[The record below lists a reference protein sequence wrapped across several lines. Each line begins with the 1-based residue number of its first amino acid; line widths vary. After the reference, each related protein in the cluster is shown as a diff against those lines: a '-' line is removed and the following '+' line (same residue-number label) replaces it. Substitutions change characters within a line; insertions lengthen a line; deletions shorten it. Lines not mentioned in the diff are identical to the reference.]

1 MKLFRCDHC
10 GTIIYFEN
18 VVCES
23 CGHALGYWH
32 ETSMMLSLEAAES
45 CFTAPAL
52 ANQRFV
58 YCANAQHGACN
69 WLVAH
74 EPGGDPYCRTCRH
87 NGLVPDISDPANLA
101 RWQVIE
107 RAKKRLFYS
116 LLRFRLPLAT
126 RNQDPVHGLS
136 FQFLNEEAAPAP
148 VMTGHDNGVITLA
161 LKEADDAAREYR
173 RTQFNEPYR
182 TLLGHFRHEIGHHFW
197 DILIGGQPQK
207 LDAFRALFGDETADY
222 AAALQ
227 HYYEAGAPPGWQAAF
242 ISAYATAHPWED
254 WAETWAHY
262 LHITD
267 TTEMAAAFGVR
278 LDPGVDLTGELA
290 TRIDFDPYRL
300 AGIDELIE
308 HWVPLA
314 SLINNLNRAVG
325 QHDAY
330 PFVLTPPVVDKL
342 AFIQQLVREAG
353 QTQWTVPGPDGPEP
367 INRPWAPP

>member
-10 GTIIYFEN
+10 SNIVYFEN
-18 VVCES
+18 TVCES
-23 CGHALGYWH
+23 CGHTLGYWH
-32 ETSMMLSLEAAES
+32 ETNMMVSLEVDGDH
-45 CFTAPAL
+45 FTAPRL
-52 ANQRFV
+52 PGRRFV
-58 YCANAQHGACN
+58 YCTNAQHGACN
-69 WLVAH
+69 WLVDYQ
-74 EPGGDPYCRTCRH
+74 PGGDPYCRACRH
-87 NGLVPDISDPANLA
+87 NALVPDIADPANLV

-126 RNQDPVHGLS
+126 RNEDGVHGLG
-136 FQFLNEEAAPAP
+136 FQFLNEAITPSP
-148 VMTGHDNGVITLA
+148 VLTGHASGIITLA
-161 LKEADDAAREYR
+161 LSEADDAAREYR

-197 DILIGGQPQK
+197 DLLVAGQPAHAK
-207 LDAFRALFGDETADY
+207 FRALFGDDSADY

-227 HYYEAGAPPGWQAAF
+227 AYYDQGAPPGWQATH
-242 ISAYATAHPWED
+242 ISAYATSHPWED

-262 LHITD
+262 LHIVD

-278 LDPGVDLTGELA
+278 LDPRVDVAGELK

-300 AGIDELIE
+300 AAIGELIE
-308 HWVPLA
+308 HWIPLS

-330 PFVLTPPVVDKL
+330 PFVLTPAAIGKL
-342 AFIQQLVREAG
+342 EFVQRIVRQAG
-353 QTQWTVPGPDGPEP
+353 QTQWTVPGPSGPEP
-367 INRPWAPP
+367 INRPWQPR